1 MTNPVPLP
9 GPAQPRWPG
18 VDVPGPVIDR
28 LRAVCPAAVVEDE
41 LAESGRDWWP
51 MGLVWALSSSV
62 PAVPAALVRPSSAP
76 DVSAVL
82 RICNEARVPV
92 TVAAGRSGVCGGA
105 VPVFGGIV
113 IDMTAMS
120 GVVDADDR
128 SLLVSVLPG
137 TFGDSLEDA
146 LRGQRLTLG
155 HWPQSIGI
163 STVGGWLACRSAGQY
178 STRYGKIEDMAAGLD
193 VALADGSL
201 VRTGGRAPRAAT
213 GPDLTQVFIGSEGT
227 LGVITGSLLRV
238 HPVASSERRLAL
250 GFGSFA
256 EGLEA
261 CRLILRRGGR
271 PAVLRLYDEAESARS
286 FGTTTNV
293 LIVLDE
299 GDPAVVDSS
308 MAIVAA
314 CTAGA
319 EPLDD
324 SLVATWLA
332 HRNDV
337 SALGSLISHGILVDT
352 IEVAARWSALAPLY
366 QEAIAALRAVDG
378 VMAASAHQSHAYTD
392 GACLYFTWAA
402 RPQDERVYVG
412 AWDAVTNVTLARGG
426 AISHHH
432 GIGFNRGR
440 YMERALGAG
449 TFAVLT
455 SLKAALDPAGILNP
469 GKLGLP
475 SPFGP
480 SPWP

>member
-1 MTNPVPLP
+1 VPEPVLE
-9 GPAQPRWPG
+9 
-18 VDVPGPVIDR
+18 R
-28 LRAVCPAAVVEDE
+28 LRAVCPVVSVPEE
-41 LAESGRDWWP
+41 LADAGRDWWP

-62 PAVPAALVRPSSAP
+62 PAVPAAVVRPSSAP

-82 RICNEARVPV
+82 RVCNEAHVPV
-92 TVAAGRSGVCGGA
+92 TAAAGRSGVCGGA

-113 IDMTAMS
+113 LDITAMS
-120 GVVDADDR
+120 GVLDVDDA

-137 TFGDSLEDA
+137 TFGDALEDA
-146 LRGQRLTLG
+146 LHGRGLTLG
-155 HWPQSIGI
+155 HWPQSMSL

-193 VALADGSL
+193 VALADGTL

-213 GPDLTQVFIGSEGT
+213 GPDLTQVFVGSEGT
-227 LGVITGSLLRV
+227 LGVITGSLLRA
-238 HPVASSERRLAL
+238 HPAPSSERRLAL
-250 GFGSFA
+250 GFGSFGD
-256 EGLEA
+256 GLDA
-261 CRLILRRGGR
+261 CRLILRRGAR
-271 PAVLRLYDEAESARS
+271 PAVLRLYDETESARP
-286 FGTTTNV
+286 FGATTNV

-299 GDPAVVDSS
+299 GDPAVVDGA
-308 MAIVAA
+308 MAIVAS

-319 EPLDD
+319 ERLDEG
-324 SLVATWLA
+324 LVATWLA

-366 QEAIAALRAVDG
+366 EDAIAALLAVDG
-378 VMAASAHQSHAYTD
+378 VIAASAHQSHAYTD

-402 RPQDERVYVG
+402 RPQDERTYVA
-412 AWDAVTNVTLARGG
+412 AWDAVTNLTLAHGG

-440 YMERALGAG
+440 FMEHALGAG
-449 TFAVLT
+449 AFAVLT
-455 SLKAALDPAGILNP
+455 ALKAALDPIGILNP

-480 SPWP
+480 PPWP